1 MFPAIRIEGGLL
13 GPDTLDQ
20 LLAGELEGQNPG
32 DFGLAGRRTLT
43 DEIAGVFAD
52 ARAQWQ
58 VFQHR
63 RERLPD
69 ADQAT
74 SVTRDA
80 WMIPFLS
87 FLDYKL
93 FYNTRAYVVDGATFA
108 ISHRAGDAEDAP
120 PVHIVGAQQELGRL
134 APTGRPRLAPH
145 SLVQEYL
152 NRSEQLWGI
161 VTNGL
166 TIRLLRNS
174 TYIRRQ
180 AYVEFDLR
188 QILEEQLFPDFSVLY
203 RLLHRSRLPRTAND
217 AGDCLLERYHRHALE
232 QGGRVREGLR
242 DGVEKCLTQLA
253 EGFLAHPK
261 NQKLRAQV
269 LPSGSEPERLPAEE
283 LYRQLLHLVYRFLF
297 LLVSED
303 RGLVSPDPLYRE
315 HYGVARLRQLL
326 DRRSAYTD
334 YDDLWCS
341 LQVLWKALSDEKLAR
356 CLGATPLNSEL
367 FAPIAFDHCTIANRD
382 LLEAFRHLTYYQ
394 ESQSQPPRR
403 VNYAALDVE
412 ELGSVYES
420 LLDHHA
426 QIEEPHEPNNVPRFK
441 LASGSERKSTGS
453 YYTPPELVAE
463 LIRSALEPVL
473 EERLKHAKSG
483 EEKAQAILSLRVLD
497 PACGSGHFLL
507 AAARRLGKELAKIRT
522 GEAEPAPER
531 VREAIREVVARCIYG
546 VDKNPLA
553 VELAK
558 VALWIETVEPSKPLG
573 FLDANI
579 RCGDSLLGVF
589 DLAVLEPGIPAAAY
603 KPLTGD
609 DKDAAKY
616 YERKNKREQ
625 EEKDTIR
632 TGFRLS
638 PEREMSEDF
647 AALRAM
653 PENTLEEIAAKAERF
668 RALTAEGSSARG
680 VLERAC
686 DFYVAA
692 FLLPKTKGG
701 PNAGPDGLPRRGAEQ
716 VPTSGT
722 IWEWLRGVPPDE
734 RLVEASVAAA
744 RAARAFHWPLEF
756 PDIMAAGGFDV
767 VLGNPPWEV
776 MQLGEEEYFDRLLPK
791 IARLAGAARKRAIA
805 KLETERPEIFA
816 AYQAD
821 KRRFEVSNEFARVSG
836 RFDRT
841 ARGKINTYALFA
853 ELFAALVSP
862 RGRAGLIVPT
872 GIATDNSTKAFF
884 EFVSTERRLASLF
897 DFENR
902 KRLFQAVDSR
912 MKFCLLT
919 LGTDIPQADFV
930 FFATSVE
937 QLADSRRRFTLS
949 PEDILR
955 INPNTRTAPVFR
967 SQADAELTKKIYA
980 CVPVLVD
987 ESKGKDGNPWGIS
1000 FMRMFDM
1007 ANDSHLFRTRHQ
1019 LEEAGARREGVNWV
1033 EPSRQI
1039 WVPLYEAKM
1048 IHQFDHRWATYE
1060 TDGETSRDVTEQEKI
1075 REDFE
1080 PNPRYWVP
1088 QQEVEDRLHA
1098 KGWTRG
1104 WLMGWRN
1111 ITNATNERTVI
1122 AAVFPRSAVG
1132 NNLPLIFVNPQHS
1145 PFLIACLAANL
1156 AALSFDFVARQ
1167 KIGGTNLNFFY
1178 IKQFPVLPPSR
1189 YGQMELDF
1197 IVPRVLELTYTS
1209 HAMKPFAKDLGY
1221 DGPPFAW
1228 DPDRR
1233 AWLRAE
1239 LDAYYARLYGLTR
1252 DELRYILDPSDV
1264 KGSDYPSGT
1273 FRVLKDNEIRRYGEY
1288 RTARLTL
1295 ACYDAMQ
1302 QAERSKRLQTTP

>member
-558 VALWIETVEPSKPLG
+558 VALWIETVEPSKPLT
-573 FLDANI
+573 FLNHHI
-579 RCGDSLLGVF
+579 QCGDSLVGVL
-589 DLAVLEPGIPAAAY
+589 DPKILAKPIPDEAY

-609 DKDAAKY
+609 DKEICNALKKRNRDA
-616 YERKNKREQ
+616 EDRVRQGDLLDRE
-625 EEKDTIR
+625 
-632 TGFRLS
+632 
-638 PEREMSEDF
+638 
-647 AALRAM
+647 AALRDRALAVSLNDM
-653 PENTLEEIAAKAERF
+653 PEESLADIAAKRERWQRLHQDPHYVREKY
-668 RALTAEGSSARG
+668 RADLFTAAFFAPKTRATAEKVPVTEDLLSLAEEQTSRPG
-680 VLERAC
+680 VIA
-686 DFYVAA
+686 YAA
-692 FLLPKTKGG
+692 EL
-701 PNAGPDGLPRRGAEQ
+701 
-716 VPTSGT
+716 
-722 IWEWLRGVPPDE
+722 
-734 RLVEASVAAA
+734 AAQH
-744 RAARAFHWPLEF
+744 RFFHWHLAF
-756 PDIMAAGGFDV
+756 PEIMEKGGFDV
-767 VLGNPPWEV
+767 VLGNPPWERIKL
-776 MQLGEEEYFDRLLPK
+776 QEQEFFASRSRD
-791 IARLAGAARKRAIA
+791 IARAANKAARDKLIKDLGRSDARPDEKALLLAFEEAKRGA
-805 KLETERPEIFA
+805 EA
-816 AYQAD
+816 ASQFI
-821 KRRFEVSNEFARVSG
+821 RTGG
-836 RFDRT
+836 RYPLTGTGDV
-841 ARGKINTYALFA
+841 NTYAVFA
-853 ELFAALVSP
+853 ETFLNLINP
-862 RGRAGLIVPT
+862 HGRAGFIVPT

-902 KRLFQAVDSR
+902 KPLFQAVDSR

-930 FFATSVE
+930 FFATNVK
-937 QLADSRRRFTLS
+937 QLADSRRRFMLS

-967 SQADAELTKKIYA
+967 SQADAELTKKINA
-980 CVPVLVD
+980 RVPVLVD

-1000 FMRMFDM
+1000 FMAMFHM
-1007 ANDSHLFRTRHQ
+1007 SNDSGRFRSAAQ
-1019 LEEAGARREGVNWV
+1019 LEATGARREGVNWV
-1033 EPSRQI
+1033 EPSGQI

-1060 TDGETSRDVTEQEKI
+1060 TDGETSRDVTEQEKK

-1088 QQEVEDRLHA
+1088 QREVEDRLRA

-1104 WLMGWRN
+1104 WLMGWRD

-1122 AAVFPRSAVG
+1122 AAAVPRVG
-1132 NNLPLIFVNPQHS
+1132 VNHKIPLFMTAHKPS
-1145 PFLIACLAANL
+1145 LAA
-1156 AALSFDFVARQ
+1156 ALPANFSALVLDYVARQ
-1167 KIGGTNLNFFY
+1167 KVGGTSLTYFY
-1178 IKQFPVLPPSR
+1178 LKQFPVLPPSA
-1189 YGQMELDF
+1189 YDQEDLDF
-1197 IVPRVLELTYTS
+1197 IIPRVLELIYTS
-1209 HAMKPFAKDLGY
+1209 PAMKPFAKDLGY

-1264 KGSDYPSGT
+1264 KGSDYPSET